1 VVESLSIESLLQQA
15 TSPVVIENI
24 ITTLEPPSHFSKAEF
39 SNYIP
44 DPAYSS
50 QQRAVDIL
58 RQFINEIEAKQ
69 KAKSSFFLMFS
80 SKTRAKGSGIYL
92 DGGFGVGKT
101 HLLASAYHSYS
112 GAKKAYLSFQE
123 LMYLVGLQK
132 LDGTFSAFK
141 DHDLLV
147 IDEFELDD
155 PANSRIS
162 TNLLGQL
169 FEAGVHIITS
179 SNTPPGALGEERF
192 SDEDFRRE
200 IGELSKKFRQ
210 IKIDGEDYRISHNLH
225 QVDHAAWYLEG
236 EKEAF
241 EDSRKSLNKALQHV
255 VNLGYR
261 DLTKLLS
268 SAHPMKIRTM
278 LAEIQGFT
286 VDGFE
291 RFSHPH
297 EAHRFVYFIDK
308 CYDDNIA
315 LSIRSDVALKDI
327 FHPSIFNGG
336 DTKKY
341 RRTLSRLNEMTQVT
355 AERLSKREI
364 ISPE

>member
-1 VVESLSIESLLQQA
+1 METIAVEKLLGEA
-15 TSPVVIENI
+15 GTPVVIEDI
-24 ITTLEPPSHFSKAEF
+24 IASLEPPSHFSAATF

-50 QQRAVDIL
+50 QQRSVEIL
-58 RQFINEIEAKQ
+58 QQFIAEIGAKQ
-69 KAKSSFFLMFS
+69 NAKSSLFSLFS
-80 SKTRAKGSGIYL
+80 SKARAKGSGIYL

-101 HLLASAYHSYS
+101 HLLASSYHSYS
-112 GAKKAYLSFQE
+112 VPKKAYLSFQE

-132 LDGTFSAFK
+132 LDGTLAAFK

-169 FEAGVHIITS
+169 FDAGVHIITS
-179 SNTPPGALGEERF
+179 SNTPPGALGVERF

-210 IKIDGEDYRISHNLH
+210 MKIDGEDYRISHNLH
-225 QVDHAAWYLEG
+225 HVEHASWYLSSEY
-236 EKEAF
+236 EQF
-241 EDSRKSLNKALQHV
+241 HSSRKYLNDILQSV
-255 VNLGYR
+255 VSIEYKE
-261 DLTKLLS
+261 LTRLLS

-278 LAEIQGFT
+278 LADINGFAIE
-286 VDGFE
+286 GFE

-297 EAHRFVYFIDK
+297 EALRFVYFIDK

-315 LSIRSDVALKDI
+315 VAVLSEIELRDI

-355 AERLSKREI
+355 AEMLLKGEI
-364 ISPE
+364 ISSE